1 MKFKRND
8 KRKVRAV
15 VEMTPLIDVV
25 FQLLI
30 FFMLSAT
37 FVVQTS
43 IPIEVPEAQGAE
55 SFEQSELTLTL
66 QYGTGGP
73 DGEGRIFV
81 NEIEIADWGELTRF
95 MSDFAQRQPESLVLV
110 RPDTNIPTG
119 RTVMVLGILTSAGVQ
134 QYAIAAQP
142 PEAE

>member
-15 VEMTPLIDVV
+15 VELTPLIDVI

-55 SFEQSELTLTL
+55 AFEQSELTLTL
-66 QYGTGGP
+66 QDGPGGP
-73 DGEGRIFV
+73 DGEGAIYV
-81 NEIEIADWGELTRF
+81 NDIAIGDWGELTRF
-95 MSDFAQRQPESLVLV
+95 LSEFAQQQPDGLVLI

-119 RTVMVLGILTSAGVQ
+119 RTVMVLGIVTSAGVQ
-134 QYAIAAQP
+134 QYGIAAQA
-142 PEAE
+142 PEPE